1 MGITALGI
9 GLPDLDKRVVQRLA
23 FAVKNAAND
32 ADARTGRAVVS
43 YGRASDGA
51 EIVAVLL
58 GCEAEGEE
66 GTNRLRRSLPKG
78 HGSGFH
84 RRGPAAAQHDVEV
97 VAEGEAAFGGIE
109 REGRDEA
116 VTRAVRR
123 GLEDGVEGY

>member
-23 FAVKNAAND
+23 FAVKNAAHD
-32 ADARTGRAVVS
+32 ADARAGRAVVS

-58 GCEAEGEE
+58 GCEAEGEK

-78 HGSGFH
+78 HGFRLPSAWPGGRAARCRSRSRGRSRFRW
-84 RRGPAAAQHDVEV
+84 RRA
-97 VAEGEAAFGGIE
+97 
-109 REGRDEA
+109 
-116 VTRAVRR
+116 RR
-123 GLEDGVEGY
+123 PR